1 LRSFWSLTGNSRRRP
16 GDGWSIARQLFVL
29 QVLVVTLL
37 VAIGTTGAVLLARD
51 DAEHAATDQVIGIAE
66 AVARSPTVVDAVQRP
81 DPTKVLQPYA
91 ESVRHATRTDFV
103 VVMATDRTRY
113 THPTLSLIGKPFVG
127 TIDGVLRGGTV
138 KETHLGSLGESVRA
152 VVPVRDES
160 GKVVA
165 LVSVGIT
172 TDAINQKLLSRAPTV
187 LLPTALALLLA
198 AAGSWLLSRR
208 LRRQTHG
215 LGPAEM
221 TRMYEYHDAV
231 LHSVREG
238 LVVVDRAGR
247 VTLVNDEARRLLD
260 LPDDA
265 PMTAL
270 ELPREVA
277 ALLTTPSDT
286 TGPSHAT
293 GPSDTTGPGNTTGP
307 SDTTGRADD
316 QPVLVGDRL
325 LVANRREIRSQGQA
339 IGAVLTLRDHTEL
352 RALTGELDSV
362 RGLTEALRAQAH
374 EAANRLHTVLTMVE
388 LGRKDEALRL
398 ATAELAVAQQLTDQ
412 VVGALD
418 EPALAALL
426 LGKSAQAAERGV
438 QLVVDDASRLDGE
451 RLPSRDLLTV
461 VGNLVDNAL
470 EAVAGTDPP
479 RTVTVLVVEE
489 DGEVLVR
496 VSDSGPGLPEHDVAA
511 AFQRGWSTK
520 ENGRGV
526 GLSLVR
532 QVADRHGGTYTVTR
546 RTGGGAV
553 VAIRLPVPAGERG
566 LTRARRSERER

>member
-1 LRSFWSLTGNSRRRP
+1 MRSFWSLTGNNWRLTGNSWRLT
-16 GDGWSIARQLFVL
+16 GNSWSIARQLFVL

-37 VAIGTTGAVLLARD
+37 VAIGTTGAVLLARA
-51 DAEHAATDQVIGIAE
+51 DAEHAAIDQVTGIAE
-66 AVARSPTVVDAVQRP
+66 AVARSSTVVDAVQRP
-81 DPTKVLQPYA
+81 NPTKILQPYA
-91 ESVRHATRTDFV
+91 ESVRVATHTTFV

-113 THPTLSLIGKPFVG
+113 THPTVSLIGKPFVG
-127 TIDGVLRGGTV
+127 TIDDALRGRTV
-138 KETHLGSLGESVRA
+138 TETHLGSLGESVRV
-152 VVPVRDES
+152 VVPVRDRS
-160 GKVVA
+160 GTVIA

-172 TDAINQKLLSRAPTV
+172 TKAINQKLLSRAPAV
-187 LLPTALALLLA
+187 LLGTALALLLA

-265 PMTAL
+265 PVTAL
-270 ELPREVA
+270 ELPAEVA
-277 ALLTTPSDT
+277 ALLATPGDM
-286 TGPSHAT
+286 TGQ
-293 GPSDTTGPGNTTGP
+293 
-307 SDTTGRADD
+307 ADD
-316 QPVLVGDRL
+316 QPVLVGDRV
-325 LVANRREIRSQGQA
+325 LVANQREIRSQGQT
-339 IGAVLTLRDHTEL
+339 IGSVLTLRDHTEL
-352 RALTGELDSV
+352 RSLTGELDSV

-374 EAANRLHTVLTMVE
+374 EAANRLHTVLTLVE

-438 QLVVDDASRLDGE
+438 QLIVDEASRLDGE

-520 ENGRGV
+520 RDGRGV

-532 QVADRHGGTYTVTR
+532 QVADRHGGTYTVTQR
-546 RTGGGAV
+546 PGGGAV
-553 VAIRLPVPAGERG
+553 VAIRLPVPAGERTG
-566 LTRARRSERER
+566 AAGERTGATGERTGAAGERT

>member
-1 LRSFWSLTGNSRRRP
+1 MRSFWSLTGNS
-16 GDGWSIARQLFVL
+16 WSIARQLFVL

-37 VAIGTTGAVLLARD
+37 VAIGTTGAVLLARE
-51 DAEHAATDQVIGIAE
+51 DADHAAIDQVTDIAE
-66 AVARSPTVVDAVQRP
+66 AVARSGTVVDAVQRP
-81 DPTKVLQPYA
+81 NPTKILQPYA
-91 ESVRHATRTDFV
+91 ESVKHATHTDFV

-127 TIDGVLRGGTV
+127 TIDKALRGGTV
-138 KETHLGSLGESVRA
+138 IETHMGSLGESVRA
-152 VVPVRDES
+152 VVPVRDEF
-160 GKVVA
+160 GTVIA

-172 TDAINQKLLSRAPTV
+172 TDAINQKLLSRAPAV
-187 LLPTALALLLA
+187 LVPTALALLLA

-238 LVVVDRAGR
+238 LVVVDRTGR

-265 PMTAL
+265 PVTTLAL
-270 ELPREVA
+270 PGEVA
-277 ALLTTPSDT
+277 DLLTTPNDVRGRADPPT
-286 TGPSHAT
+286 TPNDAHGRADLPT
-293 GPSDTTGPGNTTGP
+293 TPSDARGRADLPTTP
-307 SDTTGRADD
+307 SDAHGRADD
-316 QPVLVGDRL
+316 QPVLVGDRV
-325 LVANRREIRSQGQA
+325 LVANQREIRSQGQT
-339 IGAVLTLRDHTEL
+339 IGSVLTLRDHTEL

-398 ATAELAVAQQLTDQ
+398 ATAELAAAQQLTDQ

-438 QLVVDDASRLDGE
+438 QLIVDDASRLDGE

-496 VSDSGPGLPEHDVAA
+496 VSDSGPGLPENDVAA

-532 QVADRHGGTYTVTR
+532 QVADRHGGTYRVTQR
-546 RTGGGAV
+546 PGGGAV
-553 VAIRLPVPAGERG
+553 VTIRIPVPA
-566 LTRARRSERER
+566 